1 MKKTRGA
8 ARFHAIL
15 KELGEMHDRKQAD
28 YGSAGDPFQNVRA
41 SERFGIPAWIG
52 CMVRAN
58 DKMVRIQKAARLG
71 VGSLRNESLE
81 DSLRDLAVYSII
93 GLCLLEE
100 YYVGRIRRRIRSK
113 QR

>member
-1 MKKTRGA
+1 MTKLKGA
-8 ARFHAIL
+8 PRFHAIL

-28 YGSAGDPFQNVRA
+28 YGSSADPFQNVRA
-41 SERFGIPAWIG
+41 SEAFGIQPWVG

-58 DKMVRIQKAARLG
+58 DKMVRIQKAARS
-71 VGSLRNESLE
+71 GSASLKNESLE

-100 YYVGRIRRRIRSK
+100 TYVIRRRVRS
-113 QR
+113 